1 MVAELVVPCA
11 FALPQRHVEL
21 LAAAVMAGSAG
32 GSFELVATWPLC
44 GFFLDIRRTA
54 PHRGSD
60 QLVKWLCCQIKWS
73 VFAYEFPSSC
83 AVLAAIVCLLKK
95 ICLSSPF
102 LEGTKQSYFISLAGH
117 LKGQHL
123 CSETLIACSQMTMS
137 RSAN

>member
-60 QLVKWLCCQIKWS
+60 QLVNGCVVKLNGACLPMNFPHHVPYWL
-73 VFAYEFPSSC
+73 PSC
-83 AVLAAIVCLLKK
+83 A
-95 ICLSSPF
+95 
-102 LEGTKQSYFISLAGH
+102 
-117 LKGQHL
+117 
-123 CSETLIACSQMTMS
+123 CSRRFVYPAHS
-137 RSAN
+137 